1 MSSRQTCLTR
11 GLSNLHDEAVKRSR
25 CNLVASRGH
34 SDLAEAL
41 RPTKSLQEVLPSP
54 AMMAQGRLLCI
65 QNHLAM
71 VCDSLWAIN
80 SMMIIPKMRV
90 LYNMYLQSK
99 KLDGV
104 LDVPIEFADWET
116 DVAASV
122 TDAGEL
128 LGRILDWEASLHRY
142 IVGNPQQVH
151 FRHVILVELKEMLCC
166 LNSLVLRGSA
176 MGLRRDPMSSMNPLR
191 EDYSIVLNNE
201 VVGRQEDIEKLIVIF
216 QQYQPVPSN
225 NNGNDSDPFVIV
237 IVGKE
242 GVGKATLARMIYHH
256 TWVCKQFHHRI
267 WVDVPRLS
275 PFKIVN
281 IIRKEFA
288 RSINNEEYCDL
299 HRELP
304 LHAFWEYIN
313 EQLDGRR
320 YLLVL
325 HFEYLASL
333 TQQEWNELKNILLP
347 VGGPGSGVLIINRSS
362 TQSVSDMGF
371 LHTVK
376 NIRTYCLNPLSE
388 DAWLE
393 LFKRHAA
400 TTIPSKQDKSEI
412 DELIPF
418 TKQHFQ
424 NLIHQP
430 LLAKIVGWLN
440 HDVQTT
446 FPSPLPAALE
456 EFYMLRNLQLVNIRV
471 LQYRILLSGIQNEYN
486 AILRVLTTEYLIPTE
501 MAGLGWIES
510 HYTTQEVLEFM
521 IPRMVY
527 YLRTKVPKDSTTIPR
542 CCRYLRLEINPRA
555 TLFRLP
561 IVPIEVSRKLIS
573 LILQEDETA
582 TQEYDEEEITLQ
594 AYKKRRMKAATAI
607 LKFLNNML
615 VRLVHLRILIVE
627 TSIIQT
633 LPNEVSMLVNL
644 RYLHLSKLKMELLPK
659 SLFDLHNLRVL
670 SLICCKKLQKI
681 PERIYK
687 LEKLEVLSLAYCTK
701 LQQLP
706 KSITRLQNL
715 LQLDMEGCC
724 WLRKLPEDLFRFK
737 SLRVLHVTGCASL
750 SQIPLGI
757 EQLFGLRS
765 LVVIL
770 AGVDGCFGLA
780 ELQALTNLQQ
790 LTLQNLER
798 VKETQTE
805 MLMGQQRLRILSLR
819 WGGEEANDSS
829 ESATPLQLRSDSSIS
844 GGVLHYHHLVNFPVS

>member
-1 MSSRQTCLTR
+1 
-11 GLSNLHDEAVKRSR
+11 
-25 CNLVASRGH
+25 
-34 SDLAEAL
+34 
-41 RPTKSLQEVLPSP
+41 
-54 AMMAQGRLLCI
+54 
-65 QNHLAM
+65 M

-80 SMMIIPKMRV
+80 SMIIIPKMGV
-90 LYNMYLQSK
+90 LYNMHLQFK
-99 KLDGV
+99 KLDRL
-104 LDVPIEFADWET
+104 LDVPVEFADWEI
-116 DVAASV
+116 DVAATL
-122 TDAGEL
+122 TDVGEL
-128 LGRILDWEASLHRY
+128 LGRILDWEASL
-142 IVGNPQQVH
+142 H

-191 EDYSIVLNNE
+191 EDYSIVLKDE
-201 VVGRQEDIEKLIVIF
+201 VVGREEDLEKLIEIF
-216 QQYQPVPSN
+216 QQHQPVPSN
-225 NNGNDSDPFVIV
+225 NNDNDNNPFVIV

-256 TWVCKQFHHRI
+256 TWVCQQFHHRI

-304 LHAFWEYIN
+304 LQALWESIN
-313 EQLDGRR
+313 EQFDGRR

-333 TQQEWNELKNILLP
+333 TQQEWNELKNILLC

-362 TQSVSDMGF
+362 TQSISDMGF

-388 DAWLE
+388 DAWLD

-418 TKQHFQ
+418 AKQHFQ

-446 FPSPLPAALE
+446 FPSPLPAAPE
-456 EFYMLRNLQLVNIRV
+456 DFYMFSNVRLVNIRV
-471 LQYRILLSGIQNEYN
+471 LQYRALLSNIQNKYN
-486 AILRVLTTEYLIPTE
+486 VILNVLTTEYLMPAE
-501 MAGLGWIES
+501 MAELGWIER
-510 HYTTQEVLEFM
+510 HRTTQELLEFM
-521 IPRMVY
+521 IPRMVS
-527 YLRTKVPKDSTTIPR
+527 YLCMKVPKDSTTIPR

-582 TQEYDEEEITLQ
+582 TQEDEEEITVQ
-594 AYKKRRMKAATAI
+594 VYKKRRMKSATAI

-615 VRLVHLRILIVE
+615 VRLVHLRMLIVE
-627 TSIIQT
+627 TSIIQS

-659 SLFDLHNLRVL
+659 SLFDLQNLRVL

-724 WLRKLPEDLFRFK
+724 WLKKLPEDLFRFK
-737 SLRVLHVTGCASL
+737 SLRILHVTGCASL

-757 EQLFGLRS
+757 EQLFGLIS

-770 AGVDGCFGLA
+770 AGDDGGFGLA
-780 ELQALTNLQQ
+780 QLQALTNLQR
-790 LTLQNLER
+790 LILQNLER
-798 VKETQTE
+798 VEETQTE
-805 MLMGQQRLRILSLR
+805 MLMGQQRLRNLSLH

-829 ESATPLQLRSDSSIS
+829 E
-844 GGVLHYHHLVNFPVS
+844 